1 VREVT
6 VCRFPP
12 SLQRVRQEYLEVESA
27 HAERRGTYD
36 KIAVGLELEKKAL
49 EKECDSLQVM
59 WLGWDEVGGRH
70 Y

>member
-1 VREVT
+1 
-6 VCRFPP
+6 
-12 SLQRVRQEYLEVESA
+12 VESA